1 MRSGK
6 RIKENY
12 QLTNKDI
19 EILKGLRPL
28 MKEHRDQF
36 ADEFYTLVTSHEE
49 MAEFFPTDEKL
60 AHHKM
65 VLAGWFMRLFNGNYD
80 EEYFRNLSHVGKVH
94 VKISLE
100 GHFVNT
106 AMSKVRQFVIEV
118 IDANID
124 SAKRENALIAV
135 NKILDINL
143 DVLTSSYR
151 QAELKKYFLSYRLET
166 TLINWMERF
175 THGLNL
181 VLAIAL
187 ATVSIAV
194 VALFVHDV
202 ASLFTSDSVETSVV
216 AALGSLL
223 IIWMMIELLDTEI
236 SHLKGKKIPIKLFV
250 GVVIVA
256 FIRKVLIATL
266 EHQDILE
273 YGSRVGTLLILG
285 IVYWLVTKADKE

>member
-6 RIKENY
+6 KIKENY
-12 QLTNKDI
+12 ELTEEDV

-28 MKEHRDQF
+28 MKQHRDQF
-36 ADEFYTLVTSHEE
+36 ADDFYALVTSNNE
-49 MAEFFPTDEKL
+49 MAEYFPNEEKL
-60 AHHKM
+60 KHHKM
-65 VLAGWFMRLFNGNYD
+65 LLAAWFMRLFNGTYD
-80 EEYFRNLSHVGKVH
+80 EEYFRNLRHVGKIH
-94 VKISLE
+94 VDIKLE
-100 GHFVNT
+100 GHFVNA
-106 AMSKVRQFVIEV
+106 AMSRVRQFIIEV

-124 SAKRENALIAV
+124 DTQRESTLIAI

-151 QAELKKYFLSYRLET
+151 QAELKQYFLSYRLES
-166 TLINWMERF
+166 TLINLMERF

-187 ATVSIAV
+187 AVVSIAV

-202 ASLFTSDSVETSVV
+202 ASLFTADKVETAVV

-273 YGSRVGTLLILG
+273 YASRVATLLILG
-285 IVYWLVTKADKE
+285 IVYWLVTKADKA

>member
-12 QLTNKDI
+12 QLTNEDI
-19 EILKGLRPL
+19 ETLKGLRPL
-28 MKEHRDQF
+28 MKGHRDQF
-36 ADEFYTLVTSHEE
+36 ADEFYALVTSHKE
-49 MAEFFPTDEKL
+49 MAAFFPTDDKL

-65 VLAGWFMRLFNGNYD
+65 ALAGWFMRLFNGIYD

-94 VKISLE
+94 VKINLE

-106 AMSKVRQFVIEV
+106 AMSTVRQFVIEV

-166 TLINWMERF
+166 TLINWIERF

-181 VLAIAL
+181 ILAL
-187 ATVSIAV
+187 ALGIVSIGV
-194 VALFVHDV
+194 VGLFVHDIV
-202 ASLFTSDSVETSVV
+202 KIFTTSNIENGIV

-223 IIWMMIELLDTEI
+223 IIWLMIELLDTEI
-236 SHLKGKKIPIKLFV
+236 HHIKGRKLQIKVFI

-256 FIRKVLIATL
+256 FIRKVLISGFQHEDLVDKATK
-266 EHQDILE
+266 
-273 YGSRVGTLLILG
+273 VGTLLVLG
-285 IVYWLVTKADKE
+285 IVYWLVTKAEKE

>member
-12 QLTNKDI
+12 QLTNEDI
-19 EILKGLRPL
+19 ETLKGLRPL
-28 MKEHRDQF
+28 MKDHRDQF
-36 ADEFYTLVTSHEE
+36 TDEFYALITSHEE
-49 MAEFFPTDEKL
+49 MAKFFPTEEKL

-65 VLAGWFMRLFNGNYD
+65 VLAGWFMQLFNGTYE
-80 EEYFRNLSHVGKVH
+80 EEYFRNLSRIGKIHVD
-94 VKISLE
+94 INLE

-124 SAKRENALIAV
+124 STKRENALLAV

-143 DVLTSSYR
+143 DILTSSYR

-187 ATVSIAV
+187 GVVSMAV
-194 VALFVHDV
+194 VALFIHDV
-202 ASLFTSDSVETSVV
+202 ASLFTSNSVETSVV

>member
-12 QLTNKDI
+12 QLTDQDI

-28 MKEHRDQF
+28 MKEYRDQF
-36 ADEFYTLVTSHEE
+36 TDDFYSLVTSHEE

-60 AHHKM
+60 THHKM
-65 VLAGWFMRLFNGNYD
+65 VLAGWFMRLFNGTYD
-80 EEYFRNLSHVGKVH
+80 EEYFRNLNHVGKVH
-94 VKISLE
+94 VNINLE

-106 AMSKVRQFVIEV
+106 AMSRVRQFIIEV

-124 SAKRENALIAV
+124 SSERESALIAV

-151 QAELKKYFLSYRLET
+151 LAELKKYFLSYRLET
-166 TLINWMERF
+166 RLINWMERF

-187 ATVSIAV
+187 AVVSIAV

-202 ASLFTSDSVETSVV
+202 STLFTADKVETAVV

-266 EHQDILE
+266 KHEDILE
-273 YGSRVGTLLILG
+273 YGSRVATLLVLG
-285 IVYWLVTKADKE
+285 IVYWLITKADKA